1 MDEIDRRIINQLQ
14 RGFPISERPYQEAAE
29 TIGIS
34 ETELIQRI
42 ESLLVDKTLTRFG
55 PMYQIEKAG
64 GAFTLAAMSI
74 PENEFDRVAEQVN
87 QFPEI
92 AHNYERAHKLNMWF
106 VLGTESP
113 EEIEQVIARIEE
125 ATGYKVYNMPKL
137 EEFYVGLF
145 FQV

>member
-42 ESLLVDKTLTRFG
+42 ESLLADKTLTRFG